1 MSDDTLRIDRS
12 AKTLR
17 TLALER
23 MREAIMDFH
32 FQPGERL
39 VERPLCDQLGVSRSV
54 VREVLRQLEAEGL
67 VQMIPGHGPAVAKP
81 DLGRTDEIYEL
92 RALLEGIA
100 ARACATSATDGQ
112 IALLDSALAN
122 LFDAWASGQPVE
134 VMRATARFY
143 EVLFEAADK
152 RIAWEIVNG
161 LNVRINQLRSM
172 TIASEN
178 RREPAIAEMTEIM
191 DAIRSRKPEEAEAAA
206 RRHVESAWRI
216 ARNALRLGSLD

>member
-1 MSDDTLRIDRS
+1 MQDDTLRIDRS

-100 ARACATSATDGQ
+100 ARACALSATNGQ
-112 IALLDSALAN
+112 LAVLEHALGE
-122 LFDAWASGQPVE
+122 LFEAWASGKPPA
-134 VMRATARFY
+134 VMRATTKFY
-143 EVLFEAADK
+143 EALFEAADK
-152 RIAWEIVNG
+152 RVAWEIVSG
-161 LNVRINQLRSM
+161 LNVRVNQLRSM
-172 TIASEN
+172 TIASAN
-178 RREPAIAEMTEIM
+178 RREAAIAEMNEIM
-191 DAIRSRKPEEAEAAA
+191 SAIRARKPEEAEAAA
-206 RRHVESAWRI
+206 RRHVESAWKI
-216 ARNALRLGSLD
+216 ARDRLRLDHL

>member
-1 MSDDTLRIDRS
+1 MPNDTLRIDRS

-39 VERPLCDQLGVSRSV
+39 IERPLCDQLGVSRSV

-67 VQMIPGHGPAVAKP
+67 VQMIPGHGPAVARP

-100 ARACATSATDGQ
+100 ARACALSATGEQ
-112 IALLDSALAN
+112 LATLERALAD
-122 LFDAWASGQPVE
+122 LFEAWASGTPPA
-134 VMRATARFY
+134 VMRATTKFY
-143 EVLFEAADK
+143 EALFEAADK
-152 RIAWEIVNG
+152 RVAWEIVSG

-172 TIASEN
+172 TIVSAN
-178 RREPAIAEMTEIM
+178 RREAAIAEMNEIM
-191 DAIRSRKPEEAEAAA
+191 DAIRARKPEEAEAAA
-206 RRHVESAWRI
+206 RRHVESAWQI
-216 ARNALRLGSLD
+216 ARTALRPPA

>member
-1 MSDDTLRIDRS
+1 MPDDTLRIDRS

-23 MREAIMDFH
+23 MRDAIMDFH

-67 VQMIPGHGPAVAKP
+67 VQMIPGHGPAVARP

-100 ARACATSATDGQ
+100 ARACALSATGEQ
-112 IALLDSALAN
+112 LATLERALAD
-122 LFDAWASGQPVE
+122 LFDAWASGTPPA
-134 VMRATARFY
+134 VMRATTKFY
-143 EVLFEAADK
+143 EALFEAADK
-152 RIAWEIVNG
+152 RVAWEIVSG

-172 TIASEN
+172 TIVSTN
-178 RREPAIAEMTEIM
+178 RREAAIAEMNEIM
-191 DAIRSRKPEEAEAAA
+191 DAIRARKPDEAEAAA
-206 RRHVESAWRI
+206 RRHVESAWQI
-216 ARNALRLGSLD
+216 ARDKLRLV

>member
-1 MSDDTLRIDRS
+1 MPDDTLRIDRS

-23 MREAIMDFH
+23 MRDAIMDFH

-67 VQMIPGHGPAVAKP
+67 VQMIPGHGPAVARP

-100 ARACATSATDGQ
+100 ARACALSATGEQ
-112 IALLDSALAN
+112 LATLERALAD
-122 LFDAWASGQPVE
+122 LFEAWASGTPPA
-134 VMRATARFY
+134 VMRATTKFY
-143 EVLFEAADK
+143 EALFEAADK
-152 RIAWEIVNG
+152 RVAWEIVSG

-172 TIASEN
+172 TIVSTN
-178 RREPAIAEMTEIM
+178 RREAAIAEMNEIM
-191 DAIRSRKPEEAEAAA
+191 DAIRARKPEEAEAAA
-206 RRHVESAWRI
+206 RRHVESAWQI
-216 ARNALRLGSLD
+216 ARTALRPPA

>member
-1 MSDDTLRIDRS
+1 MPDDTLRIDRS

-23 MREAIMDFH
+23 MRDAIMDFH

-67 VQMIPGHGPAVAKP
+67 VQMIPGHGPAVARP

-100 ARACATSATDGQ
+100 ARACALSATGEQ
-112 IALLDSALAN
+112 LARLERALAD
-122 LFDAWASGQPVE
+122 LFEAWASGTPPA
-134 VMRATARFY
+134 VMRATTKFY
-143 EVLFEAADK
+143 EALFEAADK
-152 RIAWEIVNG
+152 RVAWEIVSG

-172 TIASEN
+172 TIVSTN
-178 RREPAIAEMTEIM
+178 RREAAIAEMNEIM
-191 DAIRSRKPEEAEAAA
+191 DAIRARKPEEAEAAA
-206 RRHVESAWRI
+206 RRHVESAWQI
-216 ARNALRLGSLD
+216 ARTALRPPA

>member
-1 MSDDTLRIDRS
+1 MPDDTLRIDRS

-23 MREAIMDFH
+23 MRDAIMDFH

-67 VQMIPGHGPAVAKP
+67 VQMIPGHGPAVARP

-100 ARACATSATDGQ
+100 ARACALSATGEQ
-112 IALLDSALAN
+112 LATLERALAD
-122 LFDAWASGQPVE
+122 LFEAWASGTPPA
-134 VMRATARFY
+134 VMRATTKFY
-143 EVLFEAADK
+143 EALFEAADK
-152 RIAWEIVNG
+152 RVAWEIVSG

-172 TIASEN
+172 TIVSIN
-178 RREPAIAEMTEIM
+178 RREAAIAEMNEIM
-191 DAIRSRKPEEAEAAA
+191 DAIRARKPEEAEVAA
-206 RRHVESAWRI
+206 RRHVESAWQI
-216 ARNALRLGSLD
+216 ARTALRPPA

>member
-1 MSDDTLRIDRS
+1 MPNDTLRIDRS

-67 VQMIPGHGPAVAKP
+67 VQMIPGHGPAVARP

-100 ARACATSATDGQ
+100 ARACALSATGEQ
-112 IALLDSALAN
+112 LATLERALAD
-122 LFDAWASGQPVE
+122 LFEAWASGTPPA
-134 VMRATARFY
+134 VMRATTKFY
-143 EVLFEAADK
+143 EALFEAADK
-152 RIAWEIVNG
+152 HVAWEIVSG
-161 LNVRINQLRSM
+161 LNVRINQLRSL
-172 TIASEN
+172 TILSEN
-178 RREPAIAEMTEIM
+178 RREAATAEMNEIM
-191 DAIRSRKPEEAEAAA
+191 DAIRARKPHEAEAAA
-206 RRHVESAWRI
+206 RRHVESAWQI
-216 ARNALRLGSLD
+216 ARDRLRPV